1 MEKEAQRNEHKQRQD
16 KEVELLKRTKVEKE
30 LKKKKRSVEYWIV
43 GCKVI
48 VAFIIIFKMCKRENI

>member
-1 MEKEAQRNEHKQRQD
+1 
-16 KEVELLKRTKVEKE
+16 VELLKRTKVEKE